1 MLGFSFD
8 FGYINFRISCSEPAL
23 DRLCS
28 LFDVVLDMVMP
39 L

>member
-8 FGYINFRISCSEPAL
+8 FGYINFRISCSKSAVAKL
-23 DRLCS
+23 WLS
-28 LFDVVLDMVMP
+28 VGVVLDMVMP

>member
-8 FGYINFRISCSEPAL
+8 FGYINFRISLSESAVVKL
-23 DRLCS
+23 WLS
-28 LFDVVLDMVMP
+28 VGVVLDMVMP